1 MSEAVAGASGGDG
14 QGGGLWLGAR
24 WGCGLGGGARL
35 GLRWG
40 CGAGVRTGS
49 EPGVGTGTGPGSGP
63 GVRAVPSPRS
73 LAELERQVAERRGRP
88 AYGED
93 ALITCDRLVRIFTAD
108 GVEVQALQG
117 LDLLVGQG
125 ELMALVGAS
134 GSGKS
139 TLLNI
144 LAGLDVP
151 TAGAASVGGYDLLAM
166 DARSR
171 LRYRREVVGF
181 VSQQTSRNLLPYL
194 TAAQNVTLPM
204 QLAGRGGPRARR
216 KRAARAGEL
225 LSMLGVGYCHDRH
238 PGQMSGGEQ
247 QRAAIAVALANN
259 PSVVLADEPTG
270 ELDSATAEQVCA
282 SFRTANE
289 ELGTT
294 VVVVTHDHAVAD
306 AVRRTVAIRDGRTA
320 SEVVRHT
327 EVDEHGRESSVA
339 REYATVD
346 RAGRLQ
352 LPRDYTEALDIRC
365 RVLLE
370 LEPDHIQIW
379 PDRPPAGP
387 AAEPPAGPPAEPAA
401 E

>member
-1 MSEAVAGASGGDG
+1 MSGDGGGDG
-14 QGGGLWLGAR
+14 MADGNGVTQGPGTGA
-24 WGCGLGGGARL
+24 
-35 GLRWG
+35 
-40 CGAGVRTGS
+40 
-49 EPGVGTGTGPGSGP
+49 PGTGTGVGAGTPDTGTASGGPASLGTASGGGRPGP
-63 GVRAVPSPRS
+63 S
-73 LAELERQVAERRGRP
+73 LAELERQATAGREGP
-88 AYGED
+88 AYGHD
-93 ALITCDRLVRIFTAD
+93 ALISCDRLVRIFTAD

-117 LDLLVGQG
+117 LDLLVKQG

-166 DARSR
+166 DAKSR
-171 LRYRREVVGF
+171 LRYRRDIVGF
-181 VSQQTSRNLLPYL
+181 VWQQTARNLLPYL
-194 TAAQNVTLPM
+194 TAAQNVILPM
-204 QLAGRGGPRARR
+204 QLAGRRGGPRA
-216 KRAARAGEL
+216 KRQRATRATEL
-225 LSMLGVGYCHDRH
+225 LDMLGVGHCHDRH

-259 PSVVLADEPTG
+259 PSVILADEPTG
-270 ELDSATAEQVCA
+270 ELDSATGEQVFA

-294 VVVVTHDHAVAD
+294 VVVVTHDHAVAN

-320 SEVVRHT
+320 SEVVRRT
-327 EVDEHGRESSVA
+327 EVDEHGQESVVA
-339 REYATVD
+339 REYSTVD

-352 LPRDYTEALDIRC
+352 LPRDYTDALDIRT

-370 LEPDHIQIW
+370 LEPDHIGVW
-379 PDRPPAGP
+379 PDRQGDDGP
-387 AAEPPAGPPAEPAA
+387 DGNR
-401 E
+401 

>member
-1 MSEAVAGASGGDG
+1 M
-14 QGGGLWLGAR
+14 
-24 WGCGLGGGARL
+24 
-35 GLRWG
+35 
-40 CGAGVRTGS
+40 
-49 EPGVGTGTGPGSGP
+49 TGTTADSTAGTTTT
-63 GVRAVPSPRS
+63 
-73 LAELERQVAERRGRP
+73 LAELERLAAVRRDRP
-88 AYGED
+88 AYGQD
-93 ALITCDRLVRIFTAD
+93 ALISCDRLVRIFTAD

-117 LDLLVGQG
+117 LDLLVAKG

-151 TAGAASVGGYDLLAM
+151 TAGAASVGGYDLLDM
-166 DARSR
+166 DAKSR

-181 VSQQTSRNLLPYL
+181 VWQQTARNLLPYL
-194 TAAQNVTLPM
+194 TAAQNVVLPM
-204 QLAGRGGPRARR
+204 QLSGRDGFRA
-216 KRAARAGEL
+216 KRLHAARATEL
-225 LSMLGVGYCHDRH
+225 LAMLGVGYCHDRH

-247 QRAAIAVALANN
+247 QRTAIAVALANS
-259 PSVVLADEPTG
+259 PSLVLADEPTG
-270 ELDSATAEQVCA
+270 ELDSATGEQVFA
-282 SFRTANE
+282 AFRTANE

-320 SEVVRHT
+320 SEVLRHT
-327 EVDEHGRESSVA
+327 EIDEHGQESVVA

-352 LPRDYTEALDIRC
+352 LPRDYTAALSIEN

-370 LEPDHIQIW
+370 LETDHIGVW
-379 PDRPPAGP
+379 PDRPTTP
-387 AAEPPAGPPAEPAA
+387 EQD
-401 E
+401 